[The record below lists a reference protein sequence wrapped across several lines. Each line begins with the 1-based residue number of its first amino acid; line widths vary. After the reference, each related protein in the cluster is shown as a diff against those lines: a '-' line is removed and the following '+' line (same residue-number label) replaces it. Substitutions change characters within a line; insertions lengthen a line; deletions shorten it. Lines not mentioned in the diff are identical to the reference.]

1 MNIWVIMIIVMV
13 LSYIIQLTLN
23 SKFDKYS
30 RIPGPHGLTGA
41 DVARLM
47 LRQNGIND
55 VTVQS
60 VAGKLTDH
68 FNPQDMTINLSEGVY
83 NSTSVAACAVA
94 AHETG
99 HAIQHATGYAPLRL
113 RSALVPV
120 VTFANNTVQ
129 WILLLGVIMINV
141 FPSLLWI
148 GIGLFAMTTLFSLVT
163 LPVEINASQRAI
175 AWLTGSGV
183 VDDST
188 KPYAV
193 DALKWAAYTYVIA
206 AIGSLATLFYYIGIA
221 SSRRD

>member
-1 MNIWVIMIIVMV
+1 MNIWIIMLVVMM

-30 RIPGPHGLTGA
+30 RIPGPNGLTGA

-47 LRQNGIND
+47 LRQNGITN

-83 NSTSVAACAVA
+83 SSTSVAACAVA

-99 HAIQHATGYAPLRL
+99 HAIQHATGYAPLKL

-129 WILLLGVIMINV
+129 WVLLLGVLMLNV

-148 GIGLFAMTTLFSLVT
+148 GIGLFAMTTLFSLIT

-175 AWLTGSGV
+175 TCVEGSGV
-183 VDDST
+183 VDENT

-193 DALKWAAYTYVIA
+193 DALRWAAYTYIIA

-221 SSRRD
+221 NSRRD

>member
-113 RSALVPV
+113 RSALIPV

-129 WILLLGVIMINV
+129 WVLLLGVIMINV

-163 LPVEINASQRAI
+163 LPVEINASQRAR
-175 AWLTGSGV
+175 AWLAGSGV
-183 VDDST
+183 VDDNT

-221 SSRRD
+221 NSRKD

>member
-113 RSALVPV
+113 RSALIPV

-129 WILLLGVIMINV
+129 WVLLLGVIMINV

-175 AWLTGSGV
+175 AWLAGSGV
-183 VDDST
+183 VDDNT

-206 AIGSLATLFYYIGIA
+206 AIG
-221 SSRRD
+221 

>member
-47 LRQNGIND
+47 LRQNVIND

-113 RSALVPV
+113 RSALIPV

-129 WILLLGVIMINV
+129 WVLLLGVIMINV

-175 AWLTGSGV
+175 AWLAGSGV
-183 VDDST
+183 VDDNT

-221 SSRRD
+221 NSRKD

>member
-68 FNPQDMTINLSEGVY
+68 FNPQDMTINLREGVY

-113 RSALVPV
+113 RSALIPV

-129 WILLLGVIMINV
+129 WVLLLGVIMINV

-175 AWLTGSGV
+175 AWLAGSGV
-183 VDDST
+183 VDDNT

-221 SSRRD
+221 NSRKD

>member
-113 RSALVPV
+113 RSALIPV

-129 WILLLGVIMINV
+129 WVLLLGVIMINV

-175 AWLTGSGV
+175 AWLAGSGV
-183 VDDST
+183 VDDNT
-188 KPYAV
+188 KPSAV
-193 DALKWAAYTYVIA
+193 DALK
-206 AIGSLATLFYYIGIA
+206 
-221 SSRRD
+221 

>member
-113 RSALVPV
+113 RSALIPV

-129 WILLLGVIMINV
+129 WVLLLGVIMINV

-175 AWLTGSGV
+175 AWLAGSGV
-183 VDDST
+183 VDDNT

-193 DALKWAAYTYVIA
+193 DALK
-206 AIGSLATLFYYIGIA
+206 
-221 SSRRD
+221 

>member
-113 RSALVPV
+113 RSALIPV

-129 WILLLGVIMINV
+129 WVILLGVIMINV

-175 AWLTGSGV
+175 AWLAGSGV
-183 VDDST
+183 VDDNT

-221 SSRRD
+221 NSRKD

>member
-1 MNIWVIMIIVMV
+1 MIIVMV

-60 VAGKLTDH
+60 VSGKLTDH

-113 RSALVPV
+113 RSALIPV

-129 WILLLGVIMINV
+129 WVLLLGVIMINV

-175 AWLTGSGV
+175 AWLAGSGV
-183 VDDST
+183 VDDNT

-221 SSRRD
+221 NSRRD

>member
-113 RSALVPV
+113 RSALIPV

-129 WILLLGVIMINV
+129 WVLLLGVIMINV

-175 AWLTGSGV
+175 AWLAGSGV
-183 VDDST
+183 VDDNT

-206 AIGSLATLFYYIGIA
+206 AIGSLATLLYYIGIA
-221 SSRRD
+221 NSRKD

>member
-113 RSALVPV
+113 RSALIPV

-129 WILLLGVIMINV
+129 WVLLLGVIMINV

-163 LPVEINASQRAI
+163 LPVEINASQRAL
-175 AWLTGSGV
+175 AWLAGSGV
-183 VDDST
+183 VDDNT
-188 KPYAV
+188 KPYAG
-193 DALKWAAYTYVIA
+193 DALKWEA
-206 AIGSLATLFYYIGIA
+206 
-221 SSRRD
+221 

>member
-129 WILLLGVIMINV
+129 WVLLLGVIMINV

-175 AWLTGSGV
+175 AWLAGSGV
-183 VDDST
+183 VDDNT

-193 DALKWAAYTYVIA
+193 DALKWTAYTYVIA

-221 SSRRD
+221 NSRRD